1 MTLIHLA
8 IFLPVIAAV
17 AIAIIY
23 RYVKDV
29 HLGWFVL
36 PIPTVIVAYLFS
48 LIPSIA
54 NNQVF
59 HHTLNLMPR
68 IGLNFD
74 VYIDGLGLLFA
85 ILISGIGALV
95 VLYSISYLSKEEE
108 LGNFYVYL
116 LIFMTAM
123 LGVVL
128 SDNILMLYFFWEL
141 TSSSSFLLIAFW
153 FNKETSI

>member
-1 MTLIHLA
+1 MVKYNNVRGGYTLTLIHFA
-8 IFLPVIAAV
+8 IFLPVIAAI

-36 PIPTVIVAYLFS
+36 PIPAVIVAYLFS

-68 IGLNFD
+68 IGLNTYFR
-74 VYIDGLGLLFA
+74 YWHAG
-85 ILISGIGALV
+85 
-95 VLYSISYLSKEEE
+95 SII
-108 LGNFYVYL
+108 FYRL
-116 LIFMTAM
+116 LIKRRKAWQFLCLLAY
-123 LGVVL
+123 LH
-128 SDNILMLYFFWEL
+128 DRHAR
-141 TSSSSFLLIAFW
+141 SSF
-153 FNKETSI
+153 K